1 MLSRN
6 FVEVNSHRTENE
18 KVSRAAGT
26 VGFYTLLSRILGL
39 VRDMV
44 LAYFFGSKMAADAF
58 FVAFRIPNLLRRF
71 FAEGSLTIAF
81 IPVFTETL
89 TRKSKPDAFELAR
102 AVLTLLSLLL
112 VGVTILGV
120 VLSPWIVRLQ
130 AYGFGA
136 SGAKYE
142 LTVLLT
148 RITFPY
154 IFLVSLVAFF
164 MGVLNSLRHFAAP
177 AAAPILLNVG
187 IIAGALCISPWLS
200 EPIVGVAI
208 GVLIGGILQVLLQ
221 IPWVLKEGLSLRP
234 LWMPEHPAVKK
245 IGLLMLPA
253 IFGSAVYQVN
263 QFIGTLLASF
273 LPQGSISWLYYADR
287 IVEFPLGVFAIAVST
302 AALPSL
308 AKQAAGK
315 DLSDF
320 RDTLGHALRL
330 VFFVTTPATVG
341 MIILRVPIIAV
352 FFERGAFDHL
362 STMMTAEA
370 LLYYSLGLWAFSGSR
385 VMLSAFY
392 AFQNTK
398 TPVQVATITMIANGL
413 LSLLLMG
420 PLRHGGLALS
430 LSLSSTL
437 QLLLLMVLLR
447 RRGDLLDLRS
457 MVSSAGKSLAASAV
471 MGLVL
476 HALNGRWLSRA
487 EPGNFWALVLT
498 LTGVIVVGV
507 VVYFVTAWIFR
518 CREISSIL
526 GMFKP
531 GVRKS
536 RMEEESHGDRSLEG

>member
-1 MLSRN
+1 LSTN
-6 FVEVNSHRTENE
+6 FVEVNLHRTEKEN
-18 KVSRAAGT
+18 VSRAAGT

-81 IPVFTETL
+81 IPVFTEML
-89 TRKSKPDAFELAR
+89 TRKSKQDAFELAR

-112 VGVTILGV
+112 VALTVLGV
-120 VLSPWIVRLQ
+120 LLSPWLVRIQ

-177 AAAPILLNVG
+177 AAAPIFLNVG
-187 IIAGALCISPWLS
+187 IIAGALCISPLLS
-200 EPIVGVAI
+200 EPIVGVAV

-221 IPWVLKEGLSLRP
+221 IPSVLKKGLSLKP

-253 IFGSAVYQVN
+253 IFGSAVYQLN

-287 IVEFPLGVFAIAVST
+287 IVEFPLGVFAIAMST

-308 AKQAAGK
+308 AKQVAGK
-315 DLSDF
+315 DFSDF
-320 RDTLGHALRL
+320 RETLGHALRL
-330 VFFVTTPATVG
+330 VFFITTPAAVG
-341 MIILRVPIIAV
+341 MIILRVPIIEV
-352 FFERGAFDHL
+352 FFQRGAFDRMTTL
-362 STMMTAEA
+362 MTAEA
-370 LLYYSLGLWAFSGSR
+370 LLFYSLGLWAFSASR

-392 AFQNTK
+392 AFQDTK
-398 TPVQVATITMIANGL
+398 TPVQVATVTMIANAL
-413 LSLLLMG
+413 LSLALMG
-420 PLRHGGLALS
+420 PLRHGGLALA
-430 LSLSSTL
+430 LSLSSTV
-437 QLLLLMVLLR
+437 QLLLLIFILG

-457 MVSSAGKSLAASAV
+457 LVSSAGKNLAASAV
-471 MGLVL
+471 MGFVL
-476 HALNGRWLSRA
+476 HDFSARWLSRGD
-487 EPGNFWALVLT
+487 PGSFWSFALT
-498 LTGVIVVGV
+498 LAGVIAVGV
-507 VVYFVTAWIFR
+507 FVYFFMAWILR
-518 CREISSIL
+518 CREVSSIL
-526 GMFKP
+526 SMFKS
-531 GVRKS
+531 VVSKS
-536 RMEEESHGDRSLEG
+536 RR

>member
-1 MLSRN
+1 VSRD
-6 FVEVNSHRTENE
+6 FVEVNSQRTEKEN
-18 KVSRAAGT
+18 VSRAAGT

-44 LAYFFGSKMAADAF
+44 LAYFFGSSMAADAF

-89 TRKSKPDAFELAR
+89 TRKSKEDAFELAR
-102 AVLTLLSLLL
+102 AVLTLLSILL
-112 VGVTILGV
+112 VVVTILGV
-120 VLSPWIVRLQ
+120 LLSPWIVRLQ

-136 SGAKYE
+136 SGEKYE

-187 IIAGALCISPWLS
+187 IIAGALCLSPRLS
-200 EPIVGVAI
+200 EPVVGVAI
-208 GVLIGGILQVLLQ
+208 GVLIGGIMQVLLQ
-221 IPWVLKEGLSLRP
+221 IPWVMKKGISLRP
-234 LWMPEHPAVKK
+234 LWMPGHPAVKR

-253 IFGSAVYQVN
+253 IFGSAVYQLN

-273 LPQGSISWLYYADR
+273 LPHGSISWLYYADR
-287 IVEFPLGVFAIAVST
+287 IVEFPLGVFAIAIST

-308 AKQAAGK
+308 AKQVAGK

-320 RDTLGHALRL
+320 RETLGHALRL
-330 VFFVTTPATVG
+330 VFFITTPATVG
-341 MIILRVPIIAV
+341 MILLRVPIIEV
-352 FFERGAFDHL
+352 FFQRGAFDRMATL
-362 STMMTAEA
+362 MTAEA
-370 LLYYSLGLWAFSGSR
+370 LLFYSLGLWAFSASR

-392 AFQNTK
+392 AFQDTK
-398 TPVQVATITMIANGL
+398 TPVQVATITMIANAL
-413 LSLLLMG
+413 LSLALMG

-430 LSLSSTL
+430 LSLSSTV
-437 QLLLLMVLLR
+437 QLLLLILILR
-447 RRGDLLDLRS
+447 RRGELLDLMS

-471 MGLVL
+471 MGSVL
-476 HALNGRWLSRA
+476 YPLNERWLSRG
-487 EPGNFWALVLT
+487 EPVGLLSHALALA
-498 LTGVIVVGV
+498 GVIFAGAA
-507 VVYFVTAWIFR
+507 VYFFMAWILR
-518 CREISSIL
+518 CREISSIMGML
-526 GMFKP
+526 GPLAGKF
-531 GVRKS
+531 RS
-536 RMEEESHGDRSLEG
+536 RIKE

>member
-1 MLSRN
+1 LSTS
-6 FVEVNSHRTENE
+6 FVKVNSHRTEKD

-39 VRDMV
+39 VRDVV

-89 TRKSKPDAFELAR
+89 TQKSKEDAYELAR

-112 VGVTILGV
+112 VVVTILGV
-120 VLSPWIVRLQ
+120 LLSPWIVRIQ

-154 IFLVSLVAFF
+154 ILLVSLVAFF

-187 IIAGALCISPWLS
+187 IIAGALWISPWLS
-200 EPIVGVAI
+200 EPVVGVAI
-208 GVLIGGILQVLLQ
+208 GVLIGGILQILLQ
-221 IPWVLKEGLSLRP
+221 IPWIMKKGFSLRP
-234 LWMPEHPAVKK
+234 LWMPRHPAVKK

-253 IFGSAVYQVN
+253 IFGSAVYQLN

-287 IVEFPLGVFAIAVST
+287 IVEFPLGVFAIAIST

-308 AKQAAGK
+308 AKQVAGK

-320 RDTLGHALRL
+320 RETLTHALRL

-341 MIILRVPIIAV
+341 MILLRIPIIEV
-352 FFERGAFDHL
+352 FFQRGAFDRM
-362 STMMTAEA
+362 STLMTAQA
-370 LLYYSLGLWAFSGSR
+370 LLFYSLGLWAFSASR

-392 AFQNTK
+392 AFQDTK
-398 TPVQVATITMIANGL
+398 TPVQVATITMIANAL

-437 QLLLLMVLLR
+437 QLLLLVFILR
-447 RRGDLLDLRS
+447 RRGDLLDFKP
-457 MVSSAGKSLAASAV
+457 MVSSAARSLAASAV

-476 HALNGRWLSRA
+476 YDLNGRWLC
-487 EPGNFWALVLT
+487 PGEQGSAWSHALALA
-498 LTGVIVVGV
+498 GVITVGV
-507 VVYFVTAWIFR
+507 AVYFVMARIFR
-518 CREISSIL
+518 CPEISSIL
-526 GMFKP
+526 SMFKP
-531 GVRKS
+531 IAGKS
-536 RMEEESHGDRSLEG
+536 SG

>member
-1 MLSRN
+1 MSTD
-6 FVEVNSHRTENE
+6 FVKVNSHLTEKE

-89 TRKSKPDAFELAR
+89 TRKSKEDAYELAR

-112 VGVTILGV
+112 VVVTILGV
-120 VLSPWIVRLQ
+120 LLSPWIVRIQ

-187 IIAGALCISPWLS
+187 IIAGALWVSPFLS

-221 IPWVLKEGLSLRP
+221 IPWIMKKGLSLRP
-234 LWMPEHPAVKK
+234 LWMPRHPAVKK

-253 IFGSAVYQVN
+253 IFGSAVYQLN

-287 IVEFPLGVFAIAVST
+287 IVEFPLGVFAIAIST

-308 AKQAAGK
+308 AKQVAGK
-315 DLSDF
+315 DFSDF
-320 RDTLGHALRL
+320 RETLGHALRL
-330 VFFVTTPATVG
+330 VFFITTPATVG
-341 MIILRVPIIAV
+341 MILLRVPIIEV
-352 FFERGAFDHL
+352 FFQRGAFDHRTTL
-362 STMMTAEA
+362 MTAQA
-370 LLYYSLGLWAFSGSR
+370 LLFYSLGLWAFSASR

-392 AFQNTK
+392 AFQDTK
-398 TPVQVATITMIANGL
+398 TPVQVATITMIANAL

-437 QLLLLMVLLR
+437 QLLLLIIILS
-447 RRGDLLDLRS
+447 RRGDLLDLKP
-457 MVSSAGKSLAASAV
+457 MISSAARSLAASAV
-471 MGLVL
+471 MGFVL
-476 HALNGRWLSRA
+476 YDLNGRWLS
-487 EPGNFWALVLT
+487 PGVPGSFWSHALT
-498 LTGVIVVGV
+498 LAGVITVGV
-507 VVYFVTAWIFR
+507 AVYFVMARIFR
-518 CREISSIL
+518 CPEISSIL
-526 GMFKP
+526 SLFKP
-531 GVRKS
+531 IAGKS
-536 RMEEESHGDRSLEG
+536 SG

>member
-1 MLSRN
+1 LSTN
-6 FVEVNSHRTENE
+6 FLEVNSQRTEKE

-39 VRDMV
+39 ARDMV

-89 TRKSKPDAFELAR
+89 TRRSKQDALELAR

-112 VGVTILGV
+112 VALTILGV
-120 VLSPWIVRLQ
+120 LLSPWIVRLQ

-136 SGAKYE
+136 SGPKYE

-154 IFLVSLVAFF
+154 ILLVSLVAFF

-177 AAAPILLNVG
+177 AAAPILLNLG
-187 IIAGALCISPWLS
+187 MIAGALCISPLLS
-200 EPIVGVAI
+200 EPIVGVAV

-221 IPWVLKEGLSLRP
+221 IPWVMKNGFSLRP

-245 IGLLMLPA
+245 IGLLMVPA
-253 IFGSAVYQVN
+253 IFGSAVYQLN

-287 IVEFPLGVFAIAVST
+287 IVEFPLGVFAIAIST

-308 AKQAAGK
+308 AKQVAGK

-320 RDTLGHALRL
+320 RETLGHALRL
-330 VFFVTTPATVG
+330 VFFVTTPAAVG
-341 MIILRVPIIAV
+341 MIILRVPIIEV
-352 FFERGAFDHL
+352 FFQRGAFDRVTTL
-362 STMMTAEA
+362 MTAEA
-370 LLYYSLGLWAFSGSR
+370 LLFYSLGLWAFSASR

-392 AFQNTK
+392 AFQDTK
-398 TPVQVATITMIANGL
+398 TPVQVAAVTMIANAL

-430 LSLSSTL
+430 LSLSSTV
-437 QLLLLMVLLR
+437 QLLLLISILR
-447 RRGDLLDLRS
+447 RRGDLLELRS
-457 MVSSAGKSLAASAV
+457 MLSSAGKSLAASAV

-476 HALNGRWLSRA
+476 YDLSGRWLSSGKPA
-487 EPGNFWALVLT
+487 GFWSLALT
-498 LTGVIVVGV
+498 LAGVITLGV
-507 VVYFVTAWIFR
+507 VVYFFMAWILR
-518 CREISSIL
+518 CREVLSIL
-526 GMFKP
+526 RVVKP
-531 GVRKS
+531 AVLKS
-536 RMEEESHGDRSLEG
+536 RMKEK

>member
-1 MLSRN
+1 LSIN
-6 FVEVNSHRTENE
+6 FVEVNTHRTEKEN
-18 KVSRAAGT
+18 VSRAAGT

-44 LAYFFGSKMAADAF
+44 VAYFFGSKMAADAF

-89 TRKSKPDAFELAR
+89 TQKSKQDAFELAR

-112 VGVTILGV
+112 AVVTILGV
-120 VLSPWIVRLQ
+120 LLSPWIVRLQ

-136 SGAKYE
+136 SGPKYE

-187 IIAGALCISPWLS
+187 IIAGALWVSPWLS

-208 GVLIGGILQVLLQ
+208 GVLIGGVLQVLLQ
-221 IPWVLKEGLSLRP
+221 IPWILKNGMSFRP
-234 LWMPEHPAVKK
+234 LWMPGHPAVKK

-253 IFGSAVYQVN
+253 IFGSAVYQLN

-287 IVEFPLGVFAIAVST
+287 IVEFPLGVFAIAIST

-308 AKQAAGK
+308 AKQVAGK

-330 VFFVTTPATVG
+330 VFFITTPATVG
-341 MIILRVPIIAV
+341 MIILRIPIIEV
-352 FFERGAFDHL
+352 FFQRGAFDRTTTL
-362 STMMTAEA
+362 MTAQA
-370 LLYYSLGLWAFSGSR
+370 LLFYSLGLWAFSASR

-392 AFQNTK
+392 AFQDTK
-398 TPVQVATITMIANGL
+398 TPVKVATITMIANAL

-430 LSLSSTL
+430 LSLSSTV
-437 QLLLLMVLLR
+437 QLLLLIFVLR
-447 RRGDLLDLRS
+447 RRADLLDLKS
-457 MVSSAGKSLAASAV
+457 MVSSAGRSLAASAV

-476 HALNGRWLSRA
+476 YDLKVGWLSPGEPTGFWFRA
-487 EPGNFWALVLT
+487 LT
-498 LTGVIVVGV
+498 LGGVILAGV
-507 VVYFVTAWIFR
+507 AVYFLMARIFR
-518 CREISSIL
+518 CPEISSIP
-526 GMFKP
+526 GMLIP
-531 GVRKS
+531 DLRKS
-536 RMEEESHGDRSLEG
+536 RR